1 MFHVHLFLLHVCH
14 IWHMS
19 LHNQFSWT
27 LPTCSTSAMAGARN
41 PGVPICILHLKLGIF
56 KFSHHSTTCHP
67 GGMGSDFPKSQLPF
81 STLNWS
87 GMIYLWRI
95 LTNGDRRWDQQ
106 IPSLFQTSVD
116 FSKALFHRV
125 CPETSHMATHVHRTQ
140 DRQAVSFRSSPWS
153 SGHSSNHHSALASYP
168 SPPRFCFPWTCAF
181 Q

>member
-1 MFHVHLFLLHVCH
+1 MCTFFLLHVCH

-95 LTNGDRRWDQQ
+95 LTNGDRRRDQQ

-140 DRQAVSFRSSPWS
+140 ERQAVSFRSSPWS